1 MRVAVIQMNSGNNKE
16 KNIKHAVAMVR
27 KAIKGKA
34 EFILLPEV
42 FNFRGQGNLKK
53 NFASVPESFPGL
65 ATIPLM
71 ELAKKHRVSILAG
84 SLYEKTSRKRKP
96 FNASVL
102 IGRDGSIAAKYRKVH
117 LFDAQIGQKKVNESR
132 IFSRGRRRVVA
143 DVGGWTLGMSI
154 CYDLRFPEFYQK
166 YQQAGVDVFC
176 VPSAF
181 TLATGRAHWEVLLR
195 ARAIENLCYVLAPNQ
210 IGVDGSG
217 VRSYG
222 NSMIIDPWGKVLARA
237 SSNKEEIIY
246 TKLDRKV
253 LKRCKAML
261 PDENSEY

>member
-84 SLYEKTSRKRKP
+84 SLY
-96 FNASVL
+96 
-102 IGRDGSIAAKYRKVH
+102 
-117 LFDAQIGQKKVNESR
+117 
-132 IFSRGRRRVVA
+132 
-143 DVGGWTLGMSI
+143 
-154 CYDLRFPEFYQK
+154 
-166 YQQAGVDVFC
+166 
-176 VPSAF
+176 
-181 TLATGRAHWEVLLR
+181 
-195 ARAIENLCYVLAPNQ
+195 
-210 IGVDGSG
+210 
-217 VRSYG
+217 
-222 NSMIIDPWGKVLARA
+222 
-237 SSNKEEIIY
+237 
-246 TKLDRKV
+246 
-253 LKRCKAML
+253 
-261 PDENSEY
+261 